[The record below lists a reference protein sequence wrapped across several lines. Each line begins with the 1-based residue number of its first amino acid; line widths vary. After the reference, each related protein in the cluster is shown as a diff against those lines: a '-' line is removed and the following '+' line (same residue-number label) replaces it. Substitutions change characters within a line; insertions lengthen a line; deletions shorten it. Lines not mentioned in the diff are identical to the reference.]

1 MRNHKS
7 DRVGDAKAPALL
19 ATESGL
25 RTGADQAREIS
36 AEKPGGAR
44 KSLAVE
50 DFSWVLKAA
59 SQKKG
64 SPTSC
69 KQILWLSFFFDGTG
83 NNRDADTG
91 MQKHSN
97 IVRLFFAHK
106 TTADDKEICSV
117 YIPGIGTYFP
127 EIGDDGGSKLGLGC
141 GKMGDKRLD
150 FALEK
155 FDDFLKRPLALAKA
169 SANTIQEI
177 NIAVF
182 GFSRGAALARAFVN
196 MVMDERCL
204 LRAGKWALKTGNWP
218 VRFRFLGL
226 FDTVASV
233 GLPLSFNTTGA
244 YETATGDTAGM
255 ITKRLRK
262 YVATRPEALA
272 FSARAV
278 AGADPA
284 PGGSHGHDEWG
295 SRLNVHATV
304 EEVRHFIA
312 AHEIRNSFPLDSVSI
327 LSKGRISTPGNFHE
341 TVYPGAHSDVGGGY
355 APGEGARGITAPESM
370 SLIPLRHMYGF
381 ALRCGVPML
390 VESTSDN
397 NADFKADPTM
407 CARYDSYLKAVGSFT
422 SLGEGMNKH
431 MALYFAWRFRSINCK
446 RKGDKTDAKLIQIH
460 DGKFRQH
467 EAALTKEVAGLEAKE
482 MLAKLSVNALTE
494 VQAMNASAAEGGVGQ
509 KALTTSDA
517 SMERARENYD
527 AAHDQR
533 LKAKARKDGL
543 PNMNKFQA
551 LLDMYDQRLLA
562 DVAAIRPAL
571 PRPGSRTKTEDLRPH
586 YKALIEAYE
595 NEFEK
600 NNGLKDEAVISF
612 FDNYV
617 HDSLAGF
624 GGDATLPSD
633 PRVVYLGGDEK
644 YLYANLDDQNLFID
658 TGIRRA

>member
-1 MRNHKS
+1 MKNQKN
-7 DRVGDAKAPALL
+7 DRVGDAKAPALQ
-19 ATESGL
+19 ATAFGL
-25 RTGADQAREIS
+25 RKDAEQAHDIV
-36 AEKPGGAR
+36 AEKPNASR
-44 KSLAVE
+44 ESSVIRDVASALM
-50 DFSWVLKAA
+50 AA
-59 SQKKG
+59 SQQKG
-64 SPTSC
+64 SPVSC
-69 KQILWLSFFFDGTG
+69 KQRLWLSFFFDGTG
-83 NNRDADTG
+83 NNLDADIE
-91 MQKHSN
+91 MKKHSN
-97 IVRLFFAHK
+97 VVRLFRSHK
-106 TTADDKEICSV
+106 RSVDDPSVVSV

-155 FDDFLKRPLALAKA
+155 FDAFLKRPLAQAKA
-169 SANTIQEI
+169 PVNAIQEI

-196 MVMDERCL
+196 LVMKERCL
-204 LRAGKWALKTGNWP
+204 LRAEKWTLQNGNWP

-233 GLPLSFNTTGA
+233 GLPLSFNTTGG
-244 YETATGDTAGM
+244 YEALAGDTAGLM
-255 ITKRLRK
+255 KNRLLK
-262 YVATRPEALA
+262 YQATRPELLA
-272 FSARAV
+272 FSEQAA

-284 PGGSHGHDEWG
+284 PGGSHGHSDWG

-304 EEVRHFIA
+304 EEVRHFVA
-312 AHEIRNSFPLDSVSI
+312 AHEIRNSFPLDSVST
-327 LSKGRISTPGNFHE
+327 SAKGRISTPANFHE

-355 APGEGARGITAPESM
+355 APGEGARGINPSESM
-370 SLIPLRHMYGF
+370 SLVPLRHMYGF

-390 VESTSDN
+390 IEATSDN
-397 NADFKADPTM
+397 SADFKADPRM
-407 CARYDSYLKAVGSFT
+407 CAIYDNYLKAVGSFT

-431 MALYFAWRFRSINCK
+431 MALYYAWRFRSIK
-446 RKGDKTDAKLIQIH
+446 LKLKGDKRESNLIQTH
-460 DGKFRQH
+460 DGRFRQH
-467 EAALTKEVAGLEAKE
+467 DATLTRELSSLESKETV
-482 MLAKLSVNALTE
+482 AKLTLDGLSE
-494 VQAMNASAAEGGVGQ
+494 VQHMNANASDGSAAQ
-509 KALTTSDA
+509 KALVASDA
-517 SMERARENYD
+517 SVERARETYD
-527 AAHDQR
+527 GAHEER
-533 LKAKARKDGL
+533 MKAKARKDGL

-571 PRPGSRTKTEDLRPH
+571 PRPGSRTKVENLRPH

-600 NNGLKDEAVISF
+600 NNGLKNDAVISF

-644 YLYANLDDQNLFID
+644 YKYASLEDTEVFQD
-658 TGIRRA
+658 TGKRVG

>member
-1 MRNHKS
+1 MRNQKS
-7 DRVGDAKAPALL
+7 DRVGDTKTPALQ
-19 ATESGL
+19 ATKSGL
-25 RTGADQAREIS
+25 RAGAEQAKEIA
-36 AEKPGGAR
+36 AEGAGGAR
-44 KSLAVE
+44 KSSGLE
-50 DFSWVLKAA
+50 DMASAFKAA
-59 SQKKG
+59 SRDK
-64 SPTSC
+64 SAPSSC

-91 MQKHSN
+91 MKKHSN
-97 IVRLFFAHK
+97 IARLFFAHK
-106 TTADDKEICSV
+106 RTSDDREIVSI

-127 EIGDDGGSKLGLGC
+127 EIGDDGGSTLGLGC

-150 FALEK
+150 FALER
-155 FDDFLKRPLALAKA
+155 FDDFLKRPLAQAKTP
-169 SANTIQEI
+169 ANAIKEI

-196 MVMDERCL
+196 MVMKERCS
-204 LRAGKWALKTGNWP
+204 LRADKWTLQNGNWP

-233 GLPLSFNTTGA
+233 GLPLSFNTTGS
-244 YETATGDTAGM
+244 YEAAIGDTAGLM
-255 ITKRLRK
+255 KNRLLK
-262 YVATRPEALA
+262 YPSTRPEVLA
-272 FSARAV
+272 FSERAA

-284 PGGSHGHDEWG
+284 PGGSHGHRDWG
-295 SRLNVHATV
+295 SRLHVHATV
-304 EEVRHFIA
+304 EEVRHFVA
-312 AHEIRNSFPLDSVSI
+312 AHEIRNSFPLDSVST
-327 LSKGRISTPGNFHE
+327 SAQGRISAPANFHE

-355 APGEGARGITAPESM
+355 APGEGARGISPSESM

-390 VESTSDN
+390 IEATSGN
-397 NADFKADPTM
+397 NADFNAHPTM
-407 CARYDSYLKAVGSFT
+407 CAIYDSYLKAVGSFT

-431 MALYFAWRFRSINCK
+431 MALYYAWRFRSIK
-446 RKGDKTDAKLIQIH
+446 LKLKGDRREFDLIQTH
-460 DGKFRQH
+460 DGIFRQQ
-467 EAALTKEVAGLEAKE
+467 EVVLTKELRSFESKE
-482 MLAKLSVNALTE
+482 MVAKLTLNGWSE
-494 VQAMNASAAEGGVGQ
+494 VQHMNASASDGSVAQ
-509 KALTTSDA
+509 KALAASDA
-517 SMERARENYD
+517 SVERARDDYD
-527 AAHDQR
+527 AAR
-533 LKAKARKDGL
+533 KERMKAKARKDGL
-543 PNMNKFQA
+543 PSMKRFQA

-571 PRPGSRTKTEDLRPH
+571 PRPGTRTKVEDLRPH

-600 NNGLKDEAVISF
+600 NNGLKDEAVIKF

-644 YLYANLDDQNLFID
+644 YKYASLESEDLFLD
-658 TGIRRA
+658 TGTRVG

>member
-1 MRNHKS
+1 MRNHKI
-7 DRVGDAKAPALL
+7 DGVGDAKTPALQ

-25 RTGADQAREIS
+25 RTCAEQAKEIT
-36 AEKPGGAR
+36 AESPSGVR
-44 KSLAVE
+44 KSSAIE
-50 DFSWVLKAA
+50 DMAYALKAA
-59 SQKKG
+59 SRNKG
-64 SPTSC
+64 SPSSC
-69 KQILWLSFFFDGTG
+69 KQTLWLSFFFDGTG
-83 NNRDADTG
+83 NNRDADIG
-91 MQKHSN
+91 MKKHSN
-97 IVRLFFAHK
+97 VARLFFSHK
-106 TTADDKEICSV
+106 TTSDNKEICSV

-155 FDDFLKRPLALAKA
+155 FDDFLKRPLAQAKA
-169 SANTIQEI
+169 PANAIREI

-196 MVMDERCL
+196 MVMKKRCV
-204 LRAGKWALKTGNWP
+204 LRAEKWTLNTGNWP

-226 FDTVASV
+226 FDSVASV
-233 GLPLSFNTTGA
+233 GLPLSFNTTGG
-244 YETATGDTAGM
+244 YEALTGDTAGLM
-255 ITKRLRK
+255 KNRLRK
-262 YVATRPEALA
+262 YQATRPEVLA
-272 FSARAV
+272 FSVGAA

-295 SRLNVHATV
+295 SRLHIHATV
-304 EEVRHFIA
+304 EEVRHFVA
-312 AHEIRNSFPLDSVSI
+312 AHEIRNSFPLDSVSN
-327 LSKGRISTPGNFHE
+327 SVKGRISTPGHFHE

-355 APGEGARGITAPESM
+355 APGEGARGLNPSESM
-370 SLIPLRHMYGF
+370 SLVPLRHMYSC
-381 ALRCGVPML
+381 ALRCGVPMSAEFPA
-390 VESTSDN
+390 ESK
-397 NADFKADPTM
+397 ADFQADPRM
-407 CARYDSYLKAVGSFT
+407 CATYDSYLKAVGSFT

-431 MALYFAWRFRSINCK
+431 MALYYAWRFRAIK
-446 RKGDKTDAKLIQIH
+446 LKLKGDKREASLIQAH

-467 EAALTKEVAGLEAKE
+467 EAALTKEVSTLEAKE
-482 MLAKLSVNALTE
+482 TLAKLTLNGLSE
-494 VQAMNASAAEGGVGQ
+494 VQHMNANASDGSAAQ
-509 KALTTSDA
+509 RALAA
-517 SMERARENYD
+517 SNASVERARETYD
-527 AAHDQR
+527 AAHEER
-533 LKAKARKDGL
+533 MKAKARKDGL
-543 PNMNKFQA
+543 PNMTRFQA
-551 LLDMYDQRLLA
+551 LLDMYDRRLLD

-571 PRPGSRTKTEDLRPH
+571 PRPGTRTKIEELRPH

-644 YLYANLDDQNLFID
+644 YKYASVESKDLLLD
-658 TGIRRA
+658 TGTRAG